1 VETSIEQLLAWLSAA
16 PAWLV
21 YLVLGL
27 AAALENIIPPIP
39 ADVVVLFGGVVA
51 GQGGASVPL
60 VFLAV
65 WAGNVAGALL
75 VYLLGRRYGAGFFA
89 SRWGRLLLNPT
100 QLAQLDGFYRRYGFR
115 VIFVSRF
122 LPMFRAVVPAFA
134 GVSGLGFWRTAA
146 PMAAASGMWYGMIV
160 YLGAAAGR
168 NWREI
173 LGTLSDIGGWLWA
186 GAAIVAAGVGW
197 WWWTSRRARSAP

>member
-1 VETSIEQLLAWLSAA
+1 MTGSVERLLEWLSAA
-16 PAWLV
+16 PPALV
-21 YLVLGL
+21 YLALAL

-51 GQGGASVPL
+51 GQGVANVWV

-65 WAGNVAGALL
+65 WIANVAGALL
-75 VYLLGRRYGAGFFA
+75 VYAFGLRYGESFFKGG
-89 SRWGRLLLNPT
+89 WGRLLLQPH
-100 QLAQLDGFYRRYGFR
+100 QLEQLDGFYRRYGVR

-122 LPMFRAVVPAFA
+122 LPMFRAVVPVFA
-134 GVSGLGFWRTAA
+134 GVSRLGFWRTAL
-146 PMAAASGMWYGMIV
+146 PMAAASALWYGMIV

-173 LGTLSDIGGWLWA
+173 MEGLSSAGRWLWIV
-186 GAAIVAAGVGW
+186 AALVAAGVGW
-197 WWWTSRRARSAP
+197 WWWRTRKNAE